1 MKRNTQYDANRP
13 KYEWGNGWKAGDV
26 TEKQSE
32 FINTLATQVGVTV
45 ISFQGMTK
53 GKASLLIE
61 ELKRFASGDRHSPR
75 YLARDY
81 SKFVQIN
88 N

>member
-1 MKRNTQYDANRP
+1 MKRNTQYDPNRP
-13 KYEWGNGWKAGDV
+13 QYEWGNGWKAGDV
-26 TEKQSE
+26 TEKQAE

-45 ISFQGMTK
+45 ISFQDMTK
-53 GKASLLIE
+53 GKASLLID
-61 ELKRFASGDRHSPR
+61 ELQRSLRGDPHSKR

-81 SKFVQIN
+81 SKFIQIN